1 MRLKSV
7 LAVMLVLAIVG
18 GCSGCKGKKAKGAGA
33 SSADLKAFGSPKDL
47 GVGEDVYMHQSLDM
61 EGKYLLYSIRRDPKE
76 GWGFNHGMELYS
88 YNMELNIKLPL
99 GKLGRSDTFGFIT
112 LGEKVMIA
120 VAKTVDTDDNGDVD
134 ERDGNALYV
143 MAPDGLDDEPVSPVR
158 KHVTGYWGDPRG
170 ELVIFSTAD
179 HWEGKVVP
187 PPKEGEK
194 EKEPDWSGVAYT
206 WSFETKATN
215 ELGRC
220 LAFYGVSPDGEQ
232 FACLPPDGVGDKSI
246 EVLIIPRDGTGNSKA
261 TLPTTKDAQVTP
273 LGGGR
278 LAYTR
283 IESSS
288 TGERRTLWIHGADGK
303 DVRVTSTSVDT
314 DILRPLADGG
324 MLFLSRA
331 EYTVDDKSML
341 RAISGDGAKVKDLLT
356 IKGSDLLQMPI
367 LTGDGKMFSYAVF
380 PIDSFEANPKGV
392 LWVASAKEK
401 AKWRPAKEV
410 AEEKIAGLGETIVEA
425 LQKALDDGSP
435 VKEDAISV
443 DVPGKRAV
451 LPMAIKEEVTDASL
465 MEAAKSVRSA
475 VMPVL
480 AKEGYS
486 AVLPLDGHKDAVA
499 VMRWHPEF
507 GRHLTYFVA
516 YGNWV
521 PVRDEYDIVVEDLV
535 YKKLPGCRD
544 PRLVQLHCNGWIAA
558 VKDLKTES
566 LDLVCRA
573 DPLDPGMK
581 VREGREAVSGVAPGG
596 EAISF
601 DVIADKVDPRRSHRS
616 TFELQIFKGS
626 QQTPFYDA
634 SWAEAT
640 TAWIEVL
647 RGIPGSEVVPTTKL
661 HYFAM
666 GDETFLPLAKWFPS
680 TVVRQE
686 QHLDTHIFID
696 EEGTPAME
704 DKEAWDALATALMD
718 SFTPFLEE
726 HDLDNL
732 EKVRVSLYKGQLLMT
747 EMWHKTPEEIAIEGC
762 DLGNG
767 DACYQLGLIMMEKG
781 QKMAAD
787 YAFYDGCDMG
797 SELACEVISGAGAS
811 TGGGGAAKPAAE
823 PEEEEPA
830 LKKKSA
836 LPPGATKEPGK
847 APSLKKSEIQA
858 AIRENLPEVKY
869 CFQKEAAGSG
879 QMAVTVKISID
890 GKGQVEG
897 VAVKHS
903 NVTQSIETCVL
914 QAVRRITFPEP
925 PDGQPLKL
933 SYPFTY
939 VP

>member
-1 MRLKSV
+1 MRLKSLMV
-7 LAVMLVLAIVG
+7 VVLVLALAG
-18 GCSGCKGKKAKGAGA
+18 GCKGKKAKGAGA
-33 SSADLKAFGSPKDL
+33 SSGDLKAFGSPKDL
-47 GVGEDVYMHQSLDM
+47 GLGEDVYMHQSIDR

-88 YNMELNIKLPL
+88 YNLELNIKLPL
-99 GKLGRSDTFGFIT
+99 GKLGRSSTFGFVY
-112 LGEKVMIA
+112 LGEKEMLA

-158 KHVTGYWGDPRG
+158 KHVTGYWGDPKG
-170 ELVIFSTAD
+170 ELVIFATAD

-206 WSFETKATN
+206 WNFVTKETN

-232 FACLPPDGVGDKSI
+232 FACLQPDGVGKDGI
-246 EVLIIPRDGTGNSKA
+246 TVTVIPRDGTGNSTV
-261 TLPTTKDAQVTP
+261 TLPTTRDAQVVP

-278 LAYTR
+278 LAFTKV
-283 IESSS
+283 ESSS
-288 TGERRTLWIHGADGK
+288 TGDRRTLWIRGADGK
-303 DVRVTSTSVDT
+303 DARVTSTSVDT

-324 MLFLSRA
+324 VLFLSRA
-331 EYTVDDKSML
+331 EYTVDDKNML
-341 RAISGDGAKVKDLLT
+341 RAISGDGSKVKDLLT
-356 IKGSDLLQMPI
+356 LPGADLLHMPV
-367 LTGDGKMFSYAVF
+367 LSGTGKLFSYAIF
-380 PIDSFEANPKGV
+380 PTDSFEANPKGIV
-392 LWVASAKEK
+392 WLATAKEK
-401 AKWRPAKEV
+401 AKPRPAAEV

-425 LQKALDDGSP
+425 LRKAIDDGSP
-435 VKEDAISV
+435 VKEDEISV
-443 DVPGKRAV
+443 NVPGKRAV

-465 MEAAKSVRSA
+465 LEAAKSLRGA

-486 AVLPLDGHKDAVA
+486 AVLPLDGHADAVA
-499 VMRWHPEF
+499 VMHWHPEF

-516 YGNWV
+516 YNNWV
-521 PVRDEYDIVVEDLV
+521 PVRDEYDIVIEDLV
-535 YKKLPGCRD
+535 YRKLPGCAD
-544 PRLVQLHCNGWIAA
+544 PRLVQLHCAGWLAA
-558 VKDLKTES
+558 VKDLGTES

-581 VREGREAVSGVAPGG
+581 VREGREAVTGVAPGN
-596 EAISF
+596 EAISM

-616 TFELQIFKGS
+616 TFSLLIFKGS
-626 QQTPFYDA
+626 QQLPFYDS

-640 TAWIEVL
+640 VAWIEVL
-647 RGIPGSEVVPTTKL
+647 RGIPGGEVVPTTKL
-661 HYFAM
+661 HYFAK
-666 GDETFLPLAKWFPS
+666 GDEQFIPLAKWFPS

-696 EEGTPAME
+696 EEGTPPME
-704 DKEAWDALATALMD
+704 DKEGWDALATALME

-726 HDLDNL
+726 HDPDNL
-732 EKVRVSLYKGQLLMT
+732 EKVRVNLYKGQLLMS
-747 EMWHKTPEEIAIEGC
+747 EMWHKTPEELAIEGC

-811 TGGGGAAKPAAE
+811 TSTAGAKPAPE
-823 PEEEEPA
+823 PEAGEPA
-830 LKKKSA
+830 LKKKTA
-836 LPPGATKEPGK
+836 LPPGATKEPPK
-847 APSLKKSEIQA
+847 AASLKKSEIQA

-869 CFQKEAAGSG
+869 CFQKEAAGTG
-879 QMAVTVKISID
+879 QMAVTVRIGID
-890 GKGQVEG
+890 GKGKVET

-903 NVTQSIETCVL
+903 NVSQSIETCVL
-914 QAVRRITFPEP
+914 QAVRRIAFPEP
-925 PDGQPLKL
+925 PVGQPIKL